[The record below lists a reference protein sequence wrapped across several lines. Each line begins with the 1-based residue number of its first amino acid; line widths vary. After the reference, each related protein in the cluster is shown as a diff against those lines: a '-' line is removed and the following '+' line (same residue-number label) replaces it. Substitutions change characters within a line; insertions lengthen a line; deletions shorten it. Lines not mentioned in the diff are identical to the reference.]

1 MSPGMDW
8 LRATPRWWDG
18 QSRILALVLGDLGSL
33 QFYLLLDLPSVQV
46 PKAIAKSVS
55 LFRKWVHLSHRE
67 DSMHA
72 KLLQSC
78 PTLCDPTDCSPWD
91 SPGKNTEVG
100 CHFLL
105 QRIFLVPGLNLCLL
119 SLLHWQ
125 EGSLP
130 LAPCRNILC
139 VCVYAHE
146 TTCYWRFY
154 F

>member
-1 MSPGMDW
+1 M
-8 LRATPRWWDG
+8 
-18 QSRILALVLGDLGSL
+18 LGDLGSL

-105 QRIFLVPGLNLCLL
+105 QGIFPVQGSNWCLTSPASAGGFFTSSAIWEESIGDVKLYLQKPLNSMERVAAL
-119 SLLHWQ
+119 SVNNNGKTR
-125 EGSLP
+125 GS
-130 LAPCRNILC
+130 
-139 VCVYAHE
+139 
-146 TTCYWRFY
+146 
-154 F
+154 